1 MYGLSSGIKN
11 GVETSVISSGKSMSS
26 LQDSQHGLIGASS
39 THSHSGYLLSIPSS
53 NSIHR
58 HKDKLDHRGDNGT
71 HESHHDE
78 DMVTNEIQCE
88 LPSFPSPASSHSN
101 NNIHTAGHKPSSS
114 AMDVDTPRPD
124 TPPSP
129 LLTSP
134 GGHGGK
140 KMMPPSPSQHTI
152 SSSPHGSDKPDVM
165 SPPGNSLQHPGSAQ
179 AMFQSPPPQ
188 AHISKIPSPSSSSTS
203 SSSQHQLLQQQ
214 QQQYG

>member
-26 LQDSQHGLIGASS
+26 LQDSQ
-39 THSHSGYLLSIPSS
+39 
-53 NSIHR
+53 
-58 HKDKLDHRGDNGT
+58 
-71 HESHHDE
+71 
-78 DMVTNEIQCE
+78 IQCE
-88 LPSFPSPASSHSN
+88 LPSFPSPASSHTNN
-101 NNIHTAGHKPSSS
+101 NNIHTPGHKPSSS